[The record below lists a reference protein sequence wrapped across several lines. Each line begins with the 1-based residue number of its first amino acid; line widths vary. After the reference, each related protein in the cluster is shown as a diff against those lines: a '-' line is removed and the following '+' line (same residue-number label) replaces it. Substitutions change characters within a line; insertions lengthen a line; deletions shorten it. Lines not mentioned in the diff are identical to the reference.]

1 ANLETLRHTAIVCT
15 WVNGTENCYNKRHQR
30 ARLPAGSSSRDKEM
44 DELKYSLHLLLKVVP
59 GLEGPIYIASDWLG
73 TSNPRA
79 CRGPGRPAVQ
89 LAAHAHQ
96 GQHRG
101 LAQERVR
108 EGVEPGVRL
117 AETLPPPGRVRPRQ
131 QEGRVPPPAHNSHV
145 DREVVVLT
153 HDAEGHEA
161 GSLPTP
167 PRTPQVPPQAD
178 KCYEAYDIAC
188 IGA

>member
-1 ANLETLRHTAIVCT
+1 MQEPDPPARVPSSSAARPSRTDHAATWPTSANLETLRHTAIVCT
-15 WVNGTENCYNKRHQR
+15 WVNGTENCYNKRRQR

-44 DELKYSLHLLLKVVP
+44 DELKYSLHLLLKFVP

-73 TSNPRA
+73 TSNPLAR
-79 CRGPGRPAVQ
+79 RGPGRPAVQ

-131 QEGRVPPPAHNSHV
+131 
-145 DREVVVLT
+145 
-153 HDAEGHEA
+153 
-161 GSLPTP
+161 
-167 PRTPQVPPQAD
+167 
-178 KCYEAYDIAC
+178 
-188 IGA
+188 